1 MSKVIADISMS
12 LDGYVTARG
21 VDQEHGLGIGGE
33 AIHAWVL
40 EEPRSPVDEA
50 VLAHSFEK
58 TGAVVMGRRL
68 YDIVDGPNGW
78 NDDIGYGHDQNQ
90 SAAPPCY
97 VVTHEPPAQVRLAS
111 RFRFVTEGVADA
123 IDQARA
129 TAGDKDVV
137 VMGGANVI
145 DQSLAERLVDELR
158 IHLSPL
164 VLGGGTRLFDLAAP
178 TTLVQREVTESPRAT
193 HLTYE
198 VVRDY
203 ETAHPG
209 APPQADTSTT
219 ESGSTSRRSV
229 MPSLFASRARVA
241 TEGSWSPAS
250 SRATAGCFSP
260 SWRASA
266 VCVSPCS
273 TRYRMIKIAS

>member
-1 MSKVIADISMS
+1 MGKVIADISMS

-50 VLAHSFEK
+50 MLARSFEQ

-78 NDDIGYGHDQNQ
+78 NDEVGYGHDQNQ

-97 VVTHEPPAQVRLAS
+97 VVTHEPPAKVRLAS
-111 RFRFVTEGVADA
+111 RFRFVTEGVAAA
-123 IDQARA
+123 INQARA
-129 TAGDKDVV
+129 AAGDKDVV

-145 DQSLAERLVDELR
+145 DQCLAAGLADELR

-164 VLGGGTRLFDLAAP
+164 LLGGGTRLFDLTGP
-178 TTLVQREVTESPRAT
+178 TTLLQREVTESPRAT

-198 VVRDY
+198 VVG
-203 ETAHPG
+203 EA
-209 APPQADTSTT
+209 
-219 ESGSTSRRSV
+219 GSR
-229 MPSLFASRARVA
+229 
-241 TEGSWSPAS
+241 
-250 SRATAGCFSP
+250 
-260 SWRASA
+260 
-266 VCVSPCS
+266 
-273 TRYRMIKIAS
+273 

>member
-1 MSKVIADISMS
+1 MS
-12 LDGYVTARG
+12 LDGYVTARDPG
-21 VDQEHGLGIGGE
+21 PEHGLGIGGE

-50 VLAHSFEK
+50 VLARSFEK

-78 NDDIGYGHDQNQ
+78 NEDVGYGHDQNQ

-97 VVTHEPPAQVRLAS
+97 VVTHEAPALVRLAS
-111 RFRFVTEGVADA
+111 RFRFVTGGVAAA

-129 TAGDKDVV
+129 AAGDKNVV

-145 DQSLAERLVDELR
+145 DQSLEARLVDELR

-164 VLGGGTRLFDLAAP
+164 VLGDGTRLFDLVGR

-193 HLTYE
+193 HLTYD
-198 VVRDY
+198 VVR
-203 ETAHPG
+203 A
-209 APPQADTSTT
+209 
-219 ESGSTSRRSV
+219 
-229 MPSLFASRARVA
+229 
-241 TEGSWSPAS
+241 
-250 SRATAGCFSP
+250 
-260 SWRASA
+260 
-266 VCVSPCS
+266 
-273 TRYRMIKIAS
+273 

>member
-1 MSKVIADISMS
+1 MTKVIADISMS
-12 LDGYVTARG
+12 LDGYVTAPG
-21 VDQEHGLGIGGE
+21 VDQEHGLGVGGE
-33 AIHAWVL
+33 GVHGWVL
-40 EEPRSPVDEA
+40 EEPRSPVDEE
-50 VLAHSFEK
+50 VLARSFAR

-78 NDDIGYGHDQNQ
+78 NDDVGYGHDQNQ

-111 RFRFVTEGVADA
+111 RFRFVTEGVAAA

-145 DQSLAERLVDELR
+145 DQSLAARLVDELR

-164 VLGGGTRLFDLAAP
+164 LLGDGTRLFGLAGP
-178 TTLVQREVTESPRAT
+178 TRLIQREVTESPRAT

-198 VVRDY
+198 VVRD
-203 ETAHPG
+203 
-209 APPQADTSTT
+209 
-219 ESGSTSRRSV
+219 
-229 MPSLFASRARVA
+229 
-241 TEGSWSPAS
+241 
-250 SRATAGCFSP
+250 
-260 SWRASA
+260 
-266 VCVSPCS
+266 
-273 TRYRMIKIAS
+273 

>member
-12 LDGYVTARG
+12 LDGYVTAPG
-21 VDQEHGLGIGGE
+21 VDLEHGLGIDGDGV
-33 AIHAWVL
+33 HAWVL

-50 VLAHSFEK
+50 VLAHSFDK

-78 NDDIGYGHDQNQ
+78 NDDVGYGHDQNQ

-97 VVTHEPPAQVRLAS
+97 VVTHEPPAHVRLAS
-111 RFRFVTEGVADA
+111 RFRFVTEGVAAA

-145 DQSLAERLVDELR
+145 DQSLAARLVDELR

-164 VLGGGTRLFDLAAP
+164 LLGDGTRLFRLAGPAR
-178 TTLVQREVTESPRAT
+178 LVQRDVTESPRAT

-198 VVRDY
+198 VVRD
-203 ETAHPG
+203 
-209 APPQADTSTT
+209 
-219 ESGSTSRRSV
+219 
-229 MPSLFASRARVA
+229 
-241 TEGSWSPAS
+241 
-250 SRATAGCFSP
+250 
-260 SWRASA
+260 
-266 VCVSPCS
+266 
-273 TRYRMIKIAS
+273 

>member
-21 VDQEHGLGIGGE
+21 AGLEHGLGIGGE

-50 VLAHSFEK
+50 VLAHSFER

-68 YDIVDGPNGW
+68 FDIVDGPNGW
-78 NDDIGYGHDQNQ
+78 SEDIGYGHNQNQ
-90 SAAPPCY
+90 SAAPPCF

-111 RFRFVTEGVADA
+111 MFRFVTAGVAEA

-137 VMGGANVI
+137 VMGGANVV
-145 DQSLAERLVDELR
+145 DQCLTARLVDELR

-164 VLGGGTRLFDLAAP
+164 VLGDGTRLFDLVGP
-178 TTLVQREVTESPRAT
+178 MTLVQRDVTESPRAT

-198 VVRDY
+198 VVR
-203 ETAHPG
+203 A
-209 APPQADTSTT
+209 
-219 ESGSTSRRSV
+219 
-229 MPSLFASRARVA
+229 
-241 TEGSWSPAS
+241 
-250 SRATAGCFSP
+250 
-260 SWRASA
+260 
-266 VCVSPCS
+266 
-273 TRYRMIKIAS
+273 